1 MDYTNH
7 PTSSSSSSSSFHTPE
22 CSCSPSC
29 SFHPPFS
36 SLNDDEG
43 CAPSPSSSSAGDS
56 SIEDVL
62 PVEVLQHVL
71 GFVPLGHLA
80 GDVART
86 SRLWRSLALDPAL
99 WLPHWRRLHFARPNI
114 ELPENDVRRGV
125 QPPPEG
131 AWRDERGSES
141 DPWLLDAG
149 RSLQQAFDDDYP
161 IDWRREYLR
170 RKNLRVL
177 IVTYHTSHSNHYDM
191 DTVRQFKKFGIHADI
206 CHLMCNHDAKA
217 ETAGGFYNYVEFD
230 DNLFMKYDTII
241 YFAAMSGGE
250 AMKKILGDGLMAF
263 LKSGGGV
270 IFCIYT
276 HMKSYQLAGKW
287 TESFYPI
294 KPANRVHPFPSDS
307 QHHKKREKGQHAIMS
322 GVRNTQIDPTRHGS
336 RCTGNIDPLATVVGE
351 YDDGVPLV
359 VVLDGEANR
368 VKAREADEEA
378 ERTAREKDGEGG
390 DEDGDGSGHGVES
403 GRSSDD
409 GTSEGEKKLRSDL
422 DHEGEWGK
430 TVFLNFFPV
439 SKDDPCTG
447 GWYDWNSDIPLLLRN
462 AVLFAARRGPPPSP
476 AATSS
481 FPH

>member
-1 MDYTNH
+1 M
-7 PTSSSSSSSSFHTPE
+7 
-22 CSCSPSC
+22 
-29 SFHPPFS
+29 
-36 SLNDDEG
+36 
-43 CAPSPSSSSAGDS
+43 
-56 SIEDVL
+56 
-62 PVEVLQHVL
+62 QHVL
-71 GFVPLGHLA
+71 GFVPLAHLA

-99 WLPHWRRLHFARPNI
+99 WLPHWRRLHFARPNV
-114 ELPENDVRRGV
+114 ELPENDARRGV

-141 DPWLLDAG
+141 DPWLVDAS

-170 RKNLRVL
+170 RKTLRVL
-177 IVTYHTSHSNHYDM
+177 VVTYHTSHNNNYDM
-191 DTVRQFKKFGIHADI
+191 DTIRQLKKFGIHADI
-206 CHLMCNHDAKA
+206 CHLMCNHDSKVVNPAA
-217 ETAGGFYNYVEFD
+217 EFYSYVDYD

-241 YFAAMSGGE
+241 YFAAMSGSD
-250 AMKKILGDGLMAF
+250 AMKKSLGDGLQAF

-276 HMKSYQLAGKW
+276 HMKSYQLQGKW

-294 KPANRVHPFPSDS
+294 KPANRLYSSGAGDAH
-307 QHHKKREKGQHAIMS
+307 QKREKSRHPIMT
-322 GVRNTQIDPTRHGS
+322 GVRNSQIDTTRHGS
-336 RCTGNIDPLATVVGE
+336 RCLGQVDPLAQVVGE
-351 YDDGVPLV
+351 YEDGVPLV

-368 VKAREADEEA
+368 TKARQEEEKARREEA
-378 ERTAREKDGEGG
+378 AAAEQEQGSDSSQAESDDNSGGGG
-390 DEDGDGSGHGVES
+390 DDMCEPQPAKPDQEAK
-403 GRSSDD
+403 
-409 GTSEGEKKLRSDL
+409 E
-422 DHEGEWGK
+422 EWGK

-462 AVLFAARRGPPPSP
+462 AVLFAARKGAP
-476 AATSS
+476 AAPAPPDPS